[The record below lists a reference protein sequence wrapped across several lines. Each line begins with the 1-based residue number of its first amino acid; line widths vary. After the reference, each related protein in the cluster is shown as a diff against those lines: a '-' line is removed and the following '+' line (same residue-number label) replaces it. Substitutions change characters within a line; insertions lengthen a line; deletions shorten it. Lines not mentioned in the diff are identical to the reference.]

1 MVQRGRGQLSDD
13 RWHEIRPHLWMGGH
27 ITGWGERVRPAVVR
41 AEFDLV
47 LSLYR
52 LEGHGP
58 APGVEHHV
66 AEMPDGPL
74 TQAQLDEAARF
85 AVLAAEAVRAGRST
99 LVRCHVGYN
108 RSGLVVAQALV
119 ELGMDVSE
127 AIALV
132 REKRSPRALHN
143 EVFVR
148 YLERGM
154 VL

>member
-1 MVQRGRGQLSDD
+1 MDAAD
-13 RWHEIRPHLWMGGH
+13 EPWHEIRPLLWMGGH
-27 ITGWGERVRPAVVR
+27 LTGWGEHVRPVVVR

-74 TQAQLDEAARF
+74 TQPQLDEAGRF
-85 AVLAAEAVRAGRST
+85 AVLAADAVRAGRNT
-99 LVRCHVGYN
+99 FVRCH
-108 RSGLVVAQALV
+108 L
-119 ELGMDVSE
+119 DVSE
-127 AIALV
+127 AVALV
-132 REKRSPRALHN
+132 RAKRSPRALNNHA
-143 EVFVR
+143 FVR